1 MFASVGAS
9 LSRKFL
15 VSVLATGFFL
25 GVSLAVAGVVG
36 AQQTEQMNASWYG
49 PGFEGATTASGEPFD
64 PYGYTAAHKTLPFG
78 TTMEVCYEGC
88 VNVRI
93 NDRGPFIAGRDL
105 DLAQGAAE
113 AIGLTAVGHAT
124 VNVTYTDGSTP
135 AGPSGG
141 AAPTAPRAEQPTVQP
156 EAPAAAPSQNRAN
169 NAPQANAA
177 ADDQYAVEDQY
188 DDGSASED
196 SASEDQYDDGAADEN
211 SAAGEQYDSAA
222 ADQYEPPEPAGA
234 APDAAALAPL
244 APPEP
249 SAVEVAPLDLA
260 TPGSTV
266 ERRIQLA
273 VAAPP
278 VNYTG
283 PLPEDPPAETA
294 SVAQEAPAES
304 PATETDAE
312 ADVEKPEP
320 GSVAAIAGMT
330 VLPDTGGLPVM
341 PLAGAALAASLLV
354 VGVRAFRR

>member
-25 GVSLAVAGVVG
+25 GVSLVVAGVVG

-64 PYGYTAAHKTLPFG
+64 PSGFTAAHKTLPFG

-113 AIGLTAVGHAT
+113 AIGLTAVGEAT
-124 VNVTYTDGSTP
+124 VNVTYTDGSAP
-135 AGPSGG
+135 VGPSGG
-141 AAPTAPRAEQPTVQP
+141 AAPTVQP
-156 EAPAAAPSQNRAN
+156 EVPVAEPSQSQAN
-169 NAPQANAA
+169 SVPRANAA
-177 ADDQYAVEDQY
+177 AGDQY
-188 DDGSASED
+188 DDD
-196 SASEDQYDDGAADEN
+196 STAEDQYADDDG
-211 SAAGEQYDSAA
+211 SAQEEQYDGGDAENAAA
-222 ADQYEPPEPAGA
+222 ADQYNSAAENQYEPPELADAGPDAGA
-234 APDAAALAPL
+234 APEAPAPL

-249 SAVEVAPLDLA
+249 SAVEGAPLEHA
-260 TPGSTV
+260 TPGATV
-266 ERRIQLA
+266 GRRIQLA

-278 VNYTG
+278 ENYVG
-283 PLPEDPPAETA
+283 ALPEDPPVEAAPTA
-294 SVAQEAPAES
+294 SVGQEAPTEAPVDAPDSEAARPES
-304 PATETDAE
+304 
-312 ADVEKPEP
+312 
-320 GSVAAIAGMT
+320 GSVAALAGMT

-341 PLAGAALAASLLV
+341 PLAGAALAASLMLV
-354 VGVRAFRR
+354 VGARAFRR